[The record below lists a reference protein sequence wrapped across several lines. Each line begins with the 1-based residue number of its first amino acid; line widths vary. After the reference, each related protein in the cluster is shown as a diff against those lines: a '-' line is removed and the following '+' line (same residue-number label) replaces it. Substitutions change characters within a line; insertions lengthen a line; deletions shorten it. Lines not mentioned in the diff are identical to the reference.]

1 MRDFLYRLTKKNK
14 FLLLTLVII
23 PVIIIFNQNKERTSD
38 QEVNVYTSRHYDAD
52 DLLYEEFTKETGIKV
67 NVISGKGSALIERLK
82 AEGSNSPGDV
92 FFTVDAGNLAN
103 FQKQGFL
110 QPIQSEAIKKIVPK
124 ELRGENNEWVAVAK
138 RARVIFY
145 NPELVNENEIENIN
159 YEDLGD
165 ENWKGRIVIRSSSN
179 MYNQSL
185 VSSLIS
191 NLGIPQTE
199 KWASNLVSNF
209 ARKPQG
215 NDRSQI
221 MAVANQ
227 EASIAIANT
236 YYIGIMLSG
245 KGGQDQLNAAKKVK
259 IAFPNQDNRG
269 AHINISGG
277 GVLKYA
283 PNRENAEKFL
293 EFLLSEK
300 AQNHIVNNTFEYPVL
315 ETVKPHPLI
324 ENFGVFKMDK
334 TSVSDFGKYNPEAVK
349 LMDRVNWQ

>member
-1 MRDFLYRLTKKNK
+1 MKINK
-14 FLLLTLVII
+14 FLLLALLIVPITLVFLTKTNEE
-23 PVIIIFNQNKERTSD
+23 VQNE
-38 QEVNVYTSRHYDAD
+38 EVNIYTSRHYDAD
-52 DLLYEEFTKETGIKV
+52 NLLYEQFTKKTGIKV
-67 NVISGKGSALIERLK
+67 NIISGKGSALIERLK
-82 AEGSNSPGDV
+82 AEGINSPGDV

-110 QPIQSEAIKKIVPK
+110 QSIQSEIIKQSVPV
-124 ELRGENNEWVAVAK
+124 ELRGENDEWVAVAK

-145 NPELVNENEIENIN
+145 NPELVSEGEIKDIN
-159 YEDLGD
+159 YEDLA
-165 ENWKGRIVIRSSSN
+165 NNAWKDRVVIRSSSN

-191 NLGIPQTE
+191 NLGIDQTE
-199 KWASNLVSNF
+199 KWAKDLVANF

-221 MAVANQ
+221 MAVANK

-245 KGGQDQLNAAKKVK
+245 KGGEEQLKAAQKVK
-259 IAFPNQDNRG
+259 IAFPNQTNRG

-277 GVLKYA
+277 GVLKHS

-293 EFLLSEK
+293 EFLLSEE
-300 AQNHIVNNTFEYPVL
+300 AQVHIVNNTFEYPVL

-324 ENFGVFKMDK
+324 ESFGNFKMDK
-334 TSVSDFGKYNPEAVK
+334 TSVADFGKYNPEAVK

>member
-1 MRDFLYRLTKKNK
+1 MKTNK
-14 FLLLTLVII
+14 FLILALLIVSITAVFLSNTNEEV
-23 PVIIIFNQNKERTSD
+23 QNE
-38 QEVNVYTSRHYDAD
+38 EVNIYTSRHYDAD
-52 DLLYEEFTKETGIKV
+52 DFLYEKFTQKTGIQV
-67 NVISGKGSALIERLK
+67 NIISGKGSALIERLK
-82 AEGSNSPGDV
+82 AEGTNSPGDV

-110 QPIQSEAIKKIVPK
+110 QSIQSEIIKQSVPV
-124 ELRGENNEWVAVAK
+124 ELRGKNDEWVAVAK

-145 NPELVNENEIENIN
+145 NPELVSEDEIKDIN
-159 YEDLGD
+159 YEDLA
-165 ENWKGRIVIRSSSN
+165 NNAWKDRVVIRSSSN

-191 NLGIPQTE
+191 NLGIDQTE
-199 KWASNLVSNF
+199 KWAKDLVANF

-221 MAVANQ
+221 MAVANK

-245 KGGQDQLNAAKKVK
+245 KGGEEQLKAAQKVK
-259 IAFPNQDNRG
+259 IAFPNQTNRG

-277 GVLKYA
+277 GVLKHS

-293 EFLLSEK
+293 EFLLSEE
-300 AQNHIVNNTFEYPVL
+300 AQVHIVNNTFEYPVL

-324 ENFGVFKMDK
+324 ESFGNFKMDK
-334 TSVSDFGKYNPEAVK
+334 TSVADFGKYNPEAVK

>member
-14 FLLLTLVII
+14 FLLLALVII

-67 NVISGKGSALIERLK
+67 NIISGKGSALIERLK

>member
-1 MRDFLYRLTKKNK
+1 MKTNK
-14 FLLLTLVII
+14 FLILALLKVSITAVFLSNTNEEV
-23 PVIIIFNQNKERTSD
+23 QNE
-38 QEVNVYTSRHYDAD
+38 EVNIYTSRHYDAD
-52 DLLYEEFTKETGIKV
+52 DFLYEKFTQKTGIQV
-67 NVISGKGSALIERLK
+67 NIISGKGSALIERLK
-82 AEGSNSPGDV
+82 AEGTNSPGDV

-110 QPIQSEAIKKIVPK
+110 QSIQSEIIKQSVPV
-124 ELRGENNEWVAVAK
+124 ELRGENDEWVAVAK

-145 NPELVNENEIENIN
+145 NPELVSDKEIKDIN
-159 YEDLGD
+159 YEDLAND
-165 ENWKGRIVIRSSSN
+165 MWKDKVVIRSSSN

-191 NLGIPQTE
+191 NLGIDQTE
-199 KWASNLVSNF
+199 KWAKDLVANF

-221 MAVANQ
+221 MAVANK

-245 KGGQDQLNAAKKVK
+245 KGGEEQLKAAQKVK
-259 IAFPNQDNRG
+259 IAFPNQTNRG

-277 GVLKYA
+277 GVLKHS

-293 EFLLSEK
+293 EFLLSEE
-300 AQNHIVNNTFEYPVL
+300 AQVHIVNNTFEYPVL

-324 ENFGVFKMDK
+324 ESFGNFKMDK
-334 TSVSDFGKYNPEAVK
+334 TSVADFGKYNPEAVK

>member
-1 MRDFLYRLTKKNK
+1 MKINK
-14 FLLLTLVII
+14 YLLLALLVSSII
-23 PVIIIFNQNKERTSD
+23 LIFINTNDEVQSE
-38 QEVNVYTSRHYDAD
+38 EVNIYTSRHYDAD
-52 DLLYEEFTKETGIKV
+52 DLLYKQFTKNTGIEV
-67 NVISGKGSALIERLK
+67 NIIAGKGSALIERLK
-82 AEGSNSPGDV
+82 AEGANSPGDV

-110 QPIQSEAIKKIVPK
+110 QPIQSETIKQVVPV
-124 ELRGENNEWVAVAK
+124 ELRGENDEWVAVAK

-145 NPELVNENEIENIN
+145 NPELVNENEVKNIN
-159 YEDLGD
+159 YEDLSND
-165 ENWKGRIVIRSSSN
+165 MWKGKIVIRSSSN

-191 NLGIPQTE
+191 NLGIEKTE
-199 KWASNLVSNF
+199 EWAKGLVANF
-209 ARKPQG
+209 SRKPQG

-221 MAVANQ
+221 MAVANK

-245 KGGQDQLNAAKKVK
+245 KGGEDQLNAAKKVK
-259 IAFPNQDNRG
+259 IAFPNQGNRG
-269 AHINISGG
+269 THINISGG
-277 GVLKYA
+277 GILKHS

-293 EFLLSEK
+293 EFLLSKE

-315 ETVKPHPLI
+315 GSVKPHPLI
-324 ENFGVFKMDK
+324 ESFGEFKMDK
-334 TSVSDFGKYNPEAVK
+334 TSVADFGKYNPDAVK

>member
-1 MRDFLYRLTKKNK
+1 MKLNKIFLIALVALPIT
-14 FLLLTLVII
+14 LLVLSNRSKTI
-23 PVIIIFNQNKERTSD
+23 QSE
-38 QEVNVYTSRHYDAD
+38 EVNIYTSRHYDAD
-52 DLLYEEFTKETGIKV
+52 NMLYEQFTDQTGIKV
-67 NVISGKGSALIERLK
+67 NIISGKGSALIERIK
-82 AEGSNSPGDV
+82 SEGVNSPGDV

-110 QPIQSEAIKKIVPK
+110 QPIQSEIIKNAVPS
-124 ELRGENNEWVAVAK
+124 ELRGKNNEWIAVAK

-145 NPELVNENEIENIN
+145 NPELVTEKEISDIN
-159 YEDLGD
+159 YEDLAN
-165 ENWKGRIVIRSSSN
+165 ESWKGRVVVRSSSN

-191 NLGIPQTE
+191 NLGINKTE
-199 KWASNLVSNF
+199 KWAKALVDNF

-221 MAVANQ
+221 MAVANK

-245 KGGQDQLNAAKKVK
+245 RGGEEQLSAAKKVK
-259 IAFPNQDNRG
+259 MAFPNQANRG

-277 GVLKYA
+277 GVLKHA
-283 PNRENAEKFL
+283 PNHKNAEKFL
-293 EFLLSEK
+293 EFLLSEE

-315 ETVKPHPLI
+315 SSVKPHPLI
-324 ENFGVFKMDK
+324 EAFGSFKMDK
-334 TSVSDFGKYNPEAVK
+334 TSVADFGKYNPEAVK
-349 LMDRVNWQ
+349 LMDRVGWQ